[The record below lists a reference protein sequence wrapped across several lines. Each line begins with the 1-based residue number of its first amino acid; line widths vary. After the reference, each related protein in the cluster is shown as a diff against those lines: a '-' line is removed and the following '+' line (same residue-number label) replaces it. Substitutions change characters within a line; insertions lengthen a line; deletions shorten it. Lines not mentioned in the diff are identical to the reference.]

1 MEVRDLD
8 VAYGRRQVLTGI
20 NLRVGPGEVLALL
33 GTNGAGKSTLL
44 RAVSG
49 LLRPSAG
56 SVLLAGR
63 DITGQAAHALVRD
76 GLVHVCG
83 GRSVFSSL
91 TVLDNLKA
99 GAHTFAGDRRRVRAR
114 IDDALALF
122 PRLGERL
129 DQRAGAL
136 SGGEQQMLAVAKG
149 LLLEPR
155 VLLIDE
161 LSLGLAPILVGE
173 LLAVL
178 SQRKACGVTMLIV
191 EQSLNVAISMADRA
205 VYLDKGEIRF
215 TGPTAGLLE
224 RADLLRPVFLGEA
237 AGPAAAA
244 NA

>member
-83 GRSVFSSL
+83 CRSVFSSL

-224 RADLLRPVFLGEA
+224 RADLLRAVFLGGA